1 MVKNAVIILLAILT
15 LTLTVINLWFW
26 QFSGSLINLIAGL
39 LNAIAAIVLIAIFGE
54 RLKK

>member
-1 MVKNAVIILLAILT
+1 MVKNIVMILLAILT
-15 LTLTVINLWFW
+15 LTLTAMNLWFW

-54 RLKK
+54 RLKR